1 MTTLRRP
8 QILFCTLMTT
18 AAALSLPA
26 TAGDPRDD
34 RLAGAQL
41 AQAATD
47 DPGAAPSDAD
57 REQWRERRKRRQ
69 QDGQNDQNGMG
80 GMDAGMRGDGM
91 GPGRS
96 RDPDGQSAGGA
107 PKPPPQARPEPM
119 PTPPPKT
126 VTPVTPPK
134 TVAPVAKPVTPPP
147 APPKKVV
154 TPPPAPAPT
163 AKPVTAPPKTVT
175 PPPVQKVTTPPPPP
189 KKPAPAPAVQSPPA
203 HQAQPYPPAPHGQV
217 RVPGVINPQAV
228 PAEPD
233 RRQAAPPPRPAATT
247 AQQPAP
253 APGGV
258 RPHVRNLQELQ
269 AQRLRKVEDGGKRV
283 VITEPDKRTIIK
295 QNNQVIIK
303 HDENARLRRLA
314 PNARVERGRLGQ
326 QVTIIDRPNGQVIT
340 ETDRKGNLIRRY
352 RRGAD
357 GREDVLIDNRKRDK
371 FGRNLAIGAGIGLG
385 VIAGA
390 AIINEM
396 VKVPPPRVDIP
407 RDKYVVR
414 GEDASEDDVYEA
426 FNAPPVDRIERRYS
440 LDQVR
445 ATRHLRDR
453 MRRVDLDDINF
464 ETGSWDVDESQY
476 RKLERVARAMRRVIN
491 RNPNEV
497 FLIEGYTDAV
507 GRADDNLTLSDRRA
521 ESVAEVLT
529 REFDVPPENITTQG
543 YGEQYLKIYTLRAER
558 ANRRVAVRRIT
569 PLIAQDAPSD
579 TRRWRG
585 DRSDRNDEYRR
596 QDQDEYRREPPPDP
610 YDDRG
615 GDREPYPDER
625 YRDRQ

>member
-1 MTTLRRP
+1 MTAFRRP
-8 QILFCTLMTT
+8 QILLCTLMTS
-18 AAALSLPA
+18 AAALALSA
-26 TAGDPRDD
+26 TAGAAFDERTG
-34 RLAGAQL
+34 RVEL
-41 AQAATD
+41 AQAAQDTPD
-47 DPGAAPSDAD
+47 DPNATDAD
-57 REQWRERRKRRQ
+57 RAKWRELRKKRQ
-69 QDGQNDQNGMG
+69 QDGQSGMG
-80 GMDAGMRGDGM
+80 GNGGGM
-91 GPGRS
+91 GGTGGMGGQR
-96 RDPDGQSAGGA
+96 PDGQR
-107 PKPPPQARPEPM
+107 PPPQARPDPVTN
-119 PTPPPKT
+119 PIPKTVTPATPPKT
-126 VTPVTPPK
+126 VTPV
-134 TVAPVAKPVTPPP
+134 AKPVTAPPPVKTVTPPP
-147 APPKKVV
+147 AKTVQPPPPPKKVV
-154 TPPPAPAPT
+154 TPPPAVTKPAT
-163 AKPVTAPPKTVT
+163 
-175 PPPVQKVTTPPPPP
+175 PPVQKVVTPPPAKIVTPP
-189 KKPAPAPAVQSPPA
+189 KNPAPAPQVQTPPA
-203 HQAQPYPPAPHGQV
+203 HQPPQGAAPHGQV
-217 RVPGVINPQAV
+217 RIPGIVNPQAV
-228 PAEPD
+228 APQPSH
-233 RRQAAPPPRPAATT
+233 PPPAAAA
-247 AQQPAP
+247 AQQPPPP
-253 APGGV
+253 AGA
-258 RPHVRNLQELQ
+258 RPHVRNIQELQ

-303 HDENARLRRLA
+303 HDENARLQRLA
-314 PNARVERGRLGQ
+314 PNARVERDRLGQ
-326 QVTIIDRPNGQVIT
+326 QTTIIDRPNGQVIT

-371 FGRNLAIGAGIGLG
+371 FGRNLAIGAGIGIG

-396 VKVPPPRVDIP
+396 VKVPPPRVNIP
-407 RDKYVVR
+407 RNKYVVR

-426 FNAPPVDRIERRYS
+426 FNAPPVDRVERRYS

-445 ATRHLRDR
+445 ATRYLRDR

-464 ETGSWDVDESQY
+464 ETGSWDIDESEY
-476 RKLERVARAMRRVIN
+476 RKLERVARAMRRVID

-558 ANRRVAVRRIT
+558 ANRRVALRRIT

-579 TRRWRG
+579 PRRWRG
-585 DRSDRNDEYRR
+585 DRSERDDGNRR
-596 QDQDEYRREPPPDP
+596 EDQDEYRREPPPDQ

-615 GDREPYPDER
+615 GDRQPYPPDER